1 MGKIFDFILRAVNFR
16 VIGTTDEIVGKMH
29 KHGMHILDYYV
40 AMVKRVSQAPQ
51 DR

>member
-29 KHGMHILDYYV
+29 KHDVCTFWIIMWLW
-40 AMVKRVSQAPQ
+40 
-51 DR
+51 